1 MERAQ
6 RASKTAKRYNIAA
19 IIVGII
25 MNTAAVTL
33 YVMYVLPGLQATR
46 RFCWNTCGSKSR

>member
-6 RASKTAKRYNIAA
+6 RPSKTAKRYNIAA

-25 MNTAAVTL
+25 MNSTAVTL
-33 YVMYVLPGLQATR
+33 YIMSVLPGLQATR
-46 RFCWNTCGSKSR
+46 KS

>member
-25 MNTAAVTL
+25 MNMAAVTL

-46 RFCWNTCGSKSR
+46 RF